1 MLDIESLFGS
11 DRTKP
16 ACRQIYGISGT
27 GKTVFLCESIRKAA
41 RSKSFGGKHRF
52 IIFDVKA
59 DGYQTLTQPVFDSD
73 DAIEKMANDRVVVV
87 HPDIVNAPRYLDEI
101 INHLFEVAGYDSQF
115 SATLVIEECS
125 TFIGSSSGGIP
136 ASIKRMATQGRSKG
150 LTMLLVNQ
158 RALTNKWTDSQSQGI
173 TMFRLA
179 KPDSKMLYDRWG
191 LNADEIDAKLAE
203 NKFSFA
209 HYDLEDLSVSYYDPI
224 TVPELRIPIVMPKKS
239 IFTKFFKFLD

>member
-16 ACRQIYGISGT
+16 ACRQVYGISGT
-27 GKTVFLCESIRKAA
+27 GKTVFLCESLRKAA

-59 DGYQTLTQPVFDSD
+59 DGYQTLAPPVETGEE
-73 DAIEKMANDRVVVV
+73 AIEKMTNDKVVVV
-87 HPDIVNAPRYLDEI
+87 HPDIINAPQYLDQI
-101 INHLFEVAGYDSQF
+101 IDQLFRVANSDPDF
-115 SATLVIEECS
+115 SATLIVEECS
-125 TFIGSSSGGIP
+125 TFIGSSSGSIP
-136 ASIKRMATQGRSKG
+136 PSIKRMATQGRSKG
-150 LTMLLVNQ
+150 LTLILVNQ

-209 HYDLEDLSVSYYDPI
+209 HYDLEDLSVSYYDAIEIPD
-224 TVPELRIPIVMPKKS
+224 LRIPIVMPKKS
-239 IFTKFFKFLD
+239 RFTKFFKFLE